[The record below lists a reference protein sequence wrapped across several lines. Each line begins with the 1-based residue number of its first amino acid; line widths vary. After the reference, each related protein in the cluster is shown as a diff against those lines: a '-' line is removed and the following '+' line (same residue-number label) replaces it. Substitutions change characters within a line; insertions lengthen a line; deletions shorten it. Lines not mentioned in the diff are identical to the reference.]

1 MNHCT
6 GSWNFGIEW
15 TLSGNHL
22 MDCFFVCLFV
32 CLKGIERLGSGNY
45 RVDGW
50 LVLAG
55 SSPGNWARI
64 RSRLRTAQI
73 WHQFLGNF
81 DDVRPFPLPCVWICL
96 KQQVGLWGINWKPNF
111 VWKSYSGRQKCH
123 AKALRHDFWRWCLVF
138 RQCVLRSKCNS
149 PTFMRVKSL
158 KGFKMEKDSPKKLLY
173 APLILHREAPS
184 MAQDYLLLSVFHLS
198 PNICPKFCFWHQTLI
213 HSSDLGPIYLWLT
226 TWLMLFW
233 YDSD

>member
-1 MNHCT
+1 MILGQLRIWARSTTYAALHM
-6 GSWNFGIEW
+6 
-15 TLSGNHL
+15 

-32 CLKGIERLGSGNY
+32 CLKEIERLGSGNY

-73 WHQFLGNF
+73 WHQFSGNF

-111 VWKSYSGRQKCH
+111 VWKSYSRRQKCH
-123 AKALRHDFWRWCLVF
+123 VF
-138 RQCVLRSKCNS
+138 RS
-149 PTFMRVKSL
+149 F
-158 KGFKMEKDSPKKLLY
+158 E
-173 APLILHREAPS
+173 AWILAL
-184 MAQDYLLLSVFHLS
+184 M
-198 PNICPKFCFWHQTLI
+198 FCFWVMCIEQ
-213 HSSDLGPIYLWLT
+213 
-226 TWLMLFW
+226 
-233 YDSD
+233 